1 MRPLYPAGMEAI
13 ETNKRRWFRRK
24 RGRKRRLAEGGFLF
38 VIALLFSVSAAPRL
52 LAFPYSAE
60 IGGTRVYSERPIPP
74 AMANVLA
81 RSRSLLARSPLDDPA
96 LPSSLFLTDGGWR
109 WSLLA
114 LTSRGAFAL
123 RRPFRD
129 SIVVNASDVAADR
142 VETGRAI
149 GGRRSLSGVIA
160 HETVHILVARRY
172 GEWRAAMLPVWKSE
186 GHADHVAGEG
196 SLSDRDYARLRGSG
210 EAHPALAYYEG
221 RRRVEDLLRRGG
233 GDVDALFLGP

>member
-1 MRPLYPAGMEAI
+1 MAEA
-13 ETNKRRWFRRK
+13 EKRKRGWFRRRK
-24 RGRKRRLAEGGFLF
+24 RSRGRRLAEGGFLIL
-38 VIALLFSVSAAPRL
+38 VALLFGVSAAPQL

-60 IGGTRVYSERPIPP
+60 IGDTRVYSERPIPP
-74 AMANVLA
+74 AMAQVLA
-81 RSRSLLARSPLDDPA
+81 RTRTLLAHSPLDDPA
-96 LPSSLFLTDGGWR
+96 LPGAVFLTDGGWR

-129 SIVVNASDVAADR
+129 AIVVNASDPATDR

-160 HETVHILVARRY
+160 HETTHVLVTRRY

-186 GHADHVAGEG
+186 GYADHVAQES
-196 SLSDRDYARLRGSG
+196 SLGDQDYARLRRSG
-210 EAHPALAYYEG
+210 ERHPALAYYEG
-221 RRRVEDLLRRGG
+221 RRRVEDLLRRSG

>member
-1 MRPLYPAGMEAI
+1 MTEIATG
-13 ETNKRRWFRRK
+13 KRGWFGRRRK
-24 RGRKRRLAEGGFLF
+24 RSRGRRIAGGGFLF
-38 VIALLFSVSAAPRL
+38 LSFLLAGTSAAPQL
-52 LAFPYSAE
+52 LAFPYSAQ

-74 AMANVLA
+74 AMARVLA
-81 RSRSLLARSPLDDPA
+81 RSHALLARSPLDDPA
-96 LPSSLFLTDGGWR
+96 LPGALFLTDGGWR

-129 SIVVNASDVAADR
+129 AIIVNASDVAADR
-142 VETGRAI
+142 VDTGRAI

-160 HETVHILVARRY
+160 HETTHVLVARRY

-186 GHADHVAGEG
+186 GYADHVARES
-196 SLSDRDYARLRGSG
+196 SLGDADYARLRRSG

-221 RRRVEDLLRRGG
+221 RRRVEALLRRSGG
-233 GDVDALFLGP
+233 SVDALFLGP